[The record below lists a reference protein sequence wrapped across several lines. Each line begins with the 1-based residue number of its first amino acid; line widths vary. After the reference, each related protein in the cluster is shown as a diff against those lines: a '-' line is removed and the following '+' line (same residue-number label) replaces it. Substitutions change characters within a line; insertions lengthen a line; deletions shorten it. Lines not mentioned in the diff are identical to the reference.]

1 MLPTLLNPQGA
12 LRALVLFTLLAAAS
26 LAALLHWPMAPRA
39 WVDLLRYLPYPAWLL
54 PTLLVWLVAW
64 AAGWRWGLL
73 ASLAPAIVLTGV
85 MGWTWGAPEAGRQP
99 LRFMTYNI
107 KAYRAHDR
115 PYGFILLADELRR
128 WDADVVV
135 MQDATLEK
143 GPLHR
148 LPEEL
153 REALPQYQIH
163 RHDQYVVASRLP
175 LAGCRS
181 GLLTPGEH
189 QRGFLRCTLRAPG
202 GDIDVLTV
210 HFLSPRDG
218 LNATRRE
225 RLEGYDEW
233 RENWSIRLAQSA
245 QLAEEI
251 ARQSRPLILAG
262 DLNAEEASPV
272 VQQLLARGLR
282 DAWSVAGRGWG
293 HTYGHAL
300 KLRLDFLRIDHILVS
315 PEFAVRA
322 VQVGAKGPSEHRPV
336 IADLFLQRDAGA
348 P

>member
-1 MLPTLLNPQGA
+1 MRPTLLQGA
-12 LRALVLFTLLAAAS
+12 LRALVLFTLFTAAA

-54 PTLLVWLVAW
+54 PTLLVWLLAW
-64 AAGWRWGLL
+64 SAGWRWALL
-73 ASLAPAIVLTGV
+73 AGLAPAIVLTGV
-85 MGWTWGAPEAGRQP
+85 MGFTWGSPETGRQP

-107 KAYRAHDR
+107 KAYRAHER
-115 PYGFILLADELRR
+115 PYGFALLADELRR

-135 MQDATLEK
+135 MQDALLEH

-153 REALPQYQIH
+153 REALPRHQFY
-163 RHDQYVVASRLP
+163 RHDQYVVASRVP

-181 GLLTPGEH
+181 GMLTPGEH
-189 QRGFLRCTLRAPG
+189 QRGFVRCTLRTPG
-202 GDIDVLTV
+202 REIDVLTV

-233 RENWSIRLAQSA
+233 RENWSIRLTQSI
-245 QLAEEI
+245 QLAEEL
-251 ARQSRPLILAG
+251 AHPPRPLIVAG
-262 DLNAEEASPV
+262 DLNAAEASPV
-272 VQQLLARGLR
+272 LRPLLDRGLR
-282 DAWSVAGRGWG
+282 DAWGSAGRGWG
-293 HTYGHAL
+293 YTYGHAL
-300 KLRLDFLRIDHILVS
+300 KLRFDFLRIDHILVS
-315 PEFAVRA
+315 PEIAVGA

-336 IADLFLQRDAGA
+336 IADLFLQRNSGA

>member
-1 MLPTLLNPQGA
+1 MRLTFLQGA
-12 LRALVLFTLLAAAS
+12 LRALVLITLFAAAA

-39 WVDLLRYLPYPAWLL
+39 WVDLLRYLPYPAWLV
-54 PTLLVWLVAW
+54 PTLVVWLLAW
-64 AAGWRWGLL
+64 AAGWRWTLA

-85 MGWTWGAPEAGRQP
+85 MGLSWGTPEPGLQP

-115 PYGFILLADELRR
+115 EYGFTLLADELRR
-128 WDADVVV
+128 WDPDVVV
-135 MQDATLEK
+135 MQDATLER

-148 LPEEL
+148 LPKEL
-153 REALPQYQIH
+153 REALPRHQIH

-181 GLLTPGEH
+181 GLLTPGER
-189 QRGFLRCTLRAPG
+189 QRAFLRCTLEAAG
-202 GDIDVLTV
+202 GEIDVLTV

-245 QLAEEI
+245 QLTEEL
-251 ARQSRPLILAG
+251 ARRPRPLILAG
-262 DLNAEEASPV
+262 DLNAAETSPV
-272 VQQLLARGLR
+272 LQQLLSHGLR
-282 DAWSVAGRGWG
+282 NVWSVAGRGWG
-293 HTYGHAL
+293 YTYGHAL
-300 KLRLDFLRIDHILVS
+300 RPGFDFLRIDHILVS
-315 PEFAVRA
+315 PEIAVGA
-322 VQVGAKGPSEHRPV
+322 VQVGSKGPSEHRPV